1 MNRLHQSAL
10 DEAALVARAYGDPG
24 EPTIRRWIVRF
35 TSRSPLFGCWYETE
49 GAQIAVEHDI
59 ETYLG
64 RGGYNLT
71 EWTPELAAECAA
83 LRKVTWREAI
93 NVSGVSARSA
103 SAGVPRGPVADVDG
117 VAVPDA
123 ADAVGDREVHGKA
136 RRRKRAAGV
145 KA

>member
-1 MNRLHQSAL
+1 MRSLPESAHV
-10 DEAALVARAYGDPG
+10 DGAAIARAYDSQG

-49 GAQIAVEHDI
+49 GTQIAVEHDI

-83 LRKVTWREAI
+83 LRLVEWQEAI
-93 NVSGVSARSA
+93 NVSRVSASRVHRRVS
-103 SAGVPRGPVADVDG
+103 RGRVADVGG
-117 VAVPDA
+117 VAVSDA
-123 ADAVGDREVHGKA
+123 ADALGSGEIHGKA
-136 RRRKRAAGV
+136 RRRKRAVGA